1 MSAPTSIQ
9 NTYELGT
16 ATEVDGKI
24 RRSYML
30 PFGEGLLT
38 SPHKTVKT
46 LYDILLY
53 GSREFPADKPLFGSR
68 KLLRLV
74 EEEREVT
81 KVIGGVETKEMK
93 KWTYQELS
101 PYQWISYL
109 DVLNSAIEI
118 GAGLVNLGLRKNDKV
133 TIFHSTSK
141 EWMIMAQ
148 ACYSQNMVI
157 TTAYDNLGDEA
168 LAFSLNEGEV
178 TTLFTQTDLLK
189 VVEKIGNNVPTL
201 KNIIFSGYIHPDDL
215 LALELFCPHF
225 KFLPM
230 ARVQEFGRLHPCPT
244 RPPQPEDLC
253 CIMYTSGSTGNPKGV
268 MLTHANAVAAV
279 AGAVHAI
286 FQGTDPSGSYMGYLP
301 LAHVLEFT
309 VEHTCMFLGL
319 QIGYGSPRTLTDT
332 MVRNCK
338 GDIRELGPS
347 YMSGVPAVWETIRK
361 GIVAKLEL
369 ASPLERFVFQKAY
382 DLKNSLMRRGMPHQ
396 FMDKNVFKKIAD
408 STGGN
413 LKLALSGGAPMASE
427 TQEFLCVTLCHIIQ
441 GYRIIM

>member
-1 MSAPTSIQ
+1 MSSQ
-9 NTYELGT
+9 QQLSNTYEIGT
-16 ATEVDGKI
+16 STSTDGKI

-30 PFGEGLLT
+30 PFGDPLLT

-53 GSREFPADKPLFGSR
+53 GSREFPADRPLFGSR
-68 KLLRLV
+68 KVLRIV
-74 EEEREVT
+74 EEEKEVT
-81 KVIGGVETKEMK
+81 KIIGGVEKKEMK
-93 KWTYQELS
+93 TWFYQELS

-109 DVLNSAIEI
+109 DVLNMAIEI
-118 GAGLVNLGLRKNDKV
+118 GAGLVSLGMRKHDKV

-141 EWMIMAQ
+141 EWMIMAH
-148 ACYSQNMVI
+148 ACYTQNLVI

-189 VVEKIGNNVPTL
+189 VIKKIGNNVPTL
-201 KNIIFSGYIHPDDL
+201 KNIIFSGYIHPDEL
-215 LALELFCPHF
+215 LALELHCPQF
-225 KFLPM
+225 KFFPM
-230 ARVQEFGRLHPCPT
+230 ARIQEFGRLNPCPT
-244 RPPQPEDLC
+244 HAPMPEDLC

-279 AGAVHAI
+279 AGAVQAV
-286 FQGTDPSGSYMGYLP
+286 FQGTNPSGSYMGYLP

-319 QIGYGSPRTLTDT
+319 QIGYGSPRTLTDA

-361 GIVAKLEL
+361 GIVAKLDQ
-369 ASPLERFVFQKAY
+369 ATTAERFVFNRAY
-382 DLKNSLMRRGMPHQ
+382 ELKKSLMRMGMPHQ
-396 FMDKNVFKKIAD
+396 FMDKNVFKKISD

-413 LKLALSGGAPMASE
+413 LKLALSGGAPMAQE
-427 TQEFLCVTLCHIIQ
+427 TQEFLCITLCHIIQ
-441 GYRIIM
+441 G